1 MQLVNIPYHQMARGL
16 LFFLLLSSIMS
27 TNYACNETQRSS
39 LLSFA
44 LTLSSPSLNWTS
56 IDCCHW
62 EGITCDHNGW
72 VTDLDL
78 PSRSGLNLKG
88 GIFPSL
94 ENLTHLSLLNLS
106 HNSLYGSL
114 EPRFFLSLN
123 CLEILDLSY
132 NRLFGELPLF
142 IPSSTRMVDLSN
154 NKFHGVI
161 PSSFF
166 RRATNLTSFNVGNN
180 TFSGS
185 IPSSICL
192 HSSPLI
198 RLLDFSINEFSSNI
212 SGGLGKCSKLQV
224 FRAGYNRLSGQLPED
239 IYNATTLEEISLPR
253 NALHGDI
260 SDEIVNLTN
269 LTILELYVNQ
279 FSGML
284 PMNMGKLSK
293 LKLILLHF
301 NNLTGSL
308 PPSLL
313 NCTNLRELNLGFNHF
328 VGKLSMLDFSK
339 LSRLTKLDFVSNQFT
354 GVFPTSL
361 YSCKSLKALRLSLN
375 DLDGQIQPEIL
386 SLKSLS
392 FLSLSASRLSN
403 ITRVLNIL
411 MGCKSLKVLILSNN
425 FIGEEMPNGDGIVG
439 VDGLQNLC
447 ILSFRGCQLTG
458 PLPIWLSKIKKLE
471 VLDLSSNR
479 FTGSVPTWFGNFPS
493 LFHINLGNNRISGEL
508 PKQLCKLPMLVSE
521 QTAAQVDHTYL
532 QLPFFVI
539 PASDAD
545 FLQYSSLSFFPPAIH
560 LYKNSINGNIP
571 TEISQL
577 VLLHA
582 LNLDDNNFSGNIPDK
597 ISNLKN
603 LETLDLSMNHLSG
616 EIPPSLTSLN
626 FLSFLNVSYNNLE
639 GPIPKSTQLQG
650 FDASAFEGNPK
661 LCGAPLQ
668 NECPLMHRKSQDME
682 NEPQLSWV
690 HTSVVLGFI
699 VGLGG
704 FCGPLMLKKT
714 WRDAYFQF
722 LNNVQDRLCAMRK
735 VRA

>member
-1 MQLVNIPYHQMARGL
+1 MQVVNIPYHQMARGL
-16 LFFLLLSSIMS
+16 LFVLLLSSIMT

-56 IDCCHW
+56 IDCCQW
-62 EGITCDHNGW
+62 EGITCDHDGW

-114 EPRFFLSLN
+114 ESRFFLSLN

-132 NRLFGELPLF
+132 NLLVGELPLF
-142 IPSSTRMVDLSN
+142 IPSSTRIVDLSN
-154 NKFHGVI
+154 NHFHGAI

-166 RRATNLTSFNVGNN
+166 RRARNLTSFNQQYFWWTREV
-180 TFSGS
+180 F
-185 IPSSICL
+185 
-192 HSSPLI
+192 
-198 RLLDFSINEFSSNI
+198 
-212 SGGLGKCSKLQV
+212 KLQV
-224 FRAGYNRLSGQLPED
+224 FRAGYNRLSGPLPED
-239 IYNATTLEEISLPR
+239 IYNATTLEEISLPS
-253 NALHGDI
+253 NALHGGI

-284 PMNMGKLSK
+284 PMNVGKLSK

-313 NCTNLRELNLGFNHF
+313 NCPNLRELNLGFNHF
-328 VGKLSMLDFSK
+328 VGNLSMLDFSK

-386 SLKSLS
+386 SLKYLS
-392 FLSLSASRLSN
+392 FLSLSGSRLSN
-403 ITRVLNIL
+403 ITSAMNIL

-425 FIGEEMPNGDGIVG
+425 FIGEKMPNGDGIVR
-439 VDGLQNLC
+439 VDGFQNLG

-458 PLPIWLSKIKKLE
+458 PLPVWLSKIKKLE
-471 VLDLSSNR
+471 VLDLSSNK
-479 FTGSVPTWFGNFPS
+479 FTGSIPTWLGNFPS

-532 QLPFFVI
+532 QLPFFVK

-545 FLQYSSLSFFPPAIH
+545 FLQYNSLSFFPPAIY
-560 LYKNSINGNIP
+560 LYQNSINGNIP
-571 TEISQL
+571 TEIGQL
-577 VLLHA
+577 VLLCT
-582 LNLDDNNFSGNIPDK
+582 LDLGDNNFSGNIPEK
-597 ISNLKN
+597 ISNLKK

-650 FDASAFEGNPK
+650 FDVSAFEGNPK
-661 LCGAPLQ
+661 LCGAPLR
-668 NECPLMHRKSQDME
+668 NECPLMHHNNQDME
-682 NEPQLSWV
+682 NEPQISWV
-690 HTSVVLGFI
+690 CTSVVLGFI

-722 LNNVQDRLCAMRK
+722 LNNVQDRLCVMRK

>member
-1 MQLVNIPYHQMARGL
+1 MQVVNIPYHQMARGL
-16 LFFLLLSSIMS
+16 LFVLLLSSIMT

-56 IDCCHW
+56 IDCCQW
-62 EGITCDHNGW
+62 EGITCDHDGW

-114 EPRFFLSLN
+114 ESRFFLSLN

-132 NRLFGELPLF
+132 NLLVGELPLF
-142 IPSSTRMVDLSN
+142 IPSSTRIVDLSN
-154 NKFHGVI
+154 NHFHGAI

-166 RRATNLTSFNVGNN
+166 RRARNLTSFNVRNN
-180 TFSGS
+180 TFSG
-185 IPSSICL
+185 
-192 HSSPLI
+192 
-198 RLLDFSINEFSSNI
+198 FS
-212 SGGLGKCSKLQV
+212 
-224 FRAGYNRLSGQLPED
+224 AGYNRLSGPLPED
-239 IYNATTLEEISLPR
+239 IYNATTLEEISLPS
-253 NALHGDI
+253 NALHGGI

-284 PMNMGKLSK
+284 PMNVGKLSK

-313 NCTNLRELNLGFNHF
+313 NCPNLRELNLGFNHF
-328 VGKLSMLDFSK
+328 VGNLSMLDFSK

-386 SLKSLS
+386 SLKYLS
-392 FLSLSASRLSN
+392 FLSLSGSRLSN
-403 ITRVLNIL
+403 ITSAMNIL

-425 FIGEEMPNGDGIVG
+425 FIGEKMPNGDGIVR
-439 VDGLQNLC
+439 VDGFQNLG

-458 PLPIWLSKIKKLE
+458 PLPVWLSKIKKLE
-471 VLDLSSNR
+471 VLDLSSNNSQAQFQHGWGIFQAS
-479 FTGSVPTWFGNFPS
+479 FT
-493 LFHINLGNNRISGEL
+493 LNLGNNRISGEL

-532 QLPFFVI
+532 QLPFFVK

-545 FLQYSSLSFFPPAIH
+545 FLQYNSLSFFPPAIY
-560 LYKNSINGNIP
+560 LYQNSINGNIP
-571 TEISQL
+571 TEIGQL
-577 VLLHA
+577 VLLCT
-582 LNLDDNNFSGNIPDK
+582 LDLGDNNFSGNIPEK
-597 ISNLKN
+597 ISNLKK

-650 FDASAFEGNPK
+650 FDVSAFEGNPK
-661 LCGAPLQ
+661 LCGAPLR
-668 NECPLMHRKSQDME
+668 NECPLMHHNNQDME
-682 NEPQLSWV
+682 NEPQISWV
-690 HTSVVLGFI
+690 CTSVVLGF
-699 VGLGG
+699 
-704 FCGPLMLKKT
+704 P
-714 WRDAYFQF
+714 
-722 LNNVQDRLCAMRK
+722 
-735 VRA
+735 